1 MKAVVAAFNQ
11 EKALVGAFSMITNLR
26 MELFEAL
33 IHRSNLRHLGA
44 VVECVEASVA
54 GVRRHPLAQ
63 PAALLALAAVLVA
76 VGGRQIAAVTSTI
89 TLKYRICE
97 SNQRTECVVASVGGC
112 GGQTGAEAAALLA
125 VLGDV
130 GLGSWRILRS
140 AVPAS
145 A

>member
-1 MKAVVAAFNQ
+1 MAA
-11 EKALVGAFSMITNLR
+11 
-26 MELFEAL
+26 
-33 IHRSNLRHLGA
+33 RSPQLPQQSQLNIEHF
-44 VVECVEASVA
+44 
-54 GVRRHPLAQ
+54 
-63 PAALLALAAVLVA
+63 
-76 VGGRQIAAVTSTI
+76 
-89 TLKYRICE
+89 E

>member
-1 MKAVVAAFNQ
+1 MLHNETNKLTDWTHPRFVSFI
-11 EKALVGAFSMITNLR
+11 ITD
-26 MELFEAL
+26 
-33 IHRSNLRHLGA
+33 RSNLRHLGA

-63 PAALLALAAVLVA
+63 PAALLALGAVLVA
-76 VGGRQIAAVTSTI
+76 VGGRQIAAVASTI
-89 TLKYRICE
+89 TVQYRICE

-130 GLGSWRILRS
+130 GLGSWNGGC
-140 AVPAS
+140 
-145 A
+145 